1 MPKQI
6 RVNIRSNATSKP
18 KKAKRNGRDVIV
30 VSSATL
36 PDNIVMNDIQYPAQ
50 EIANSYATLER
61 APAPLGHPEVNGK
74 FVSASDPEG
83 INRGWCGAWNENV
96 RQENGRVLLDKVID
110 VEVANRTEAG
120 RELMEAINKGEPIH
134 TSTGLLCNIEDA
146 PDGSEFK
153 HIARNIWFDHD
164 AILLNEHGAATP
176 DQGVGMMVNRAGEE
190 IEVVNSIIADDA
202 MRDLEWATDWAVR
215 AVERLERASMI
226 DRIKTAI
233 MEAIQGSSQRETTS
247 NEKGADE
254 MADDKQLEALSERVN
269 GLEESIKGIG
279 GQIAEAVTN
288 AVKPL
293 TDNLAEM
300 KANQEAKDK
309 AELADLVKT
318 IVKANILDEE
328 AAGELTL
335 NAARKLA
342 AKAEPGKAA
351 GLNNAGAGGGEGAD
365 VYDFNEVMGLQ
376 EVGK

>member
-1 MPKQI
+1 M
-6 RVNIRSNATSKP
+6 
-18 KKAKRNGRDVIV
+18 
-30 VSSATL
+30 
-36 PDNIVMNDIQYPAQ
+36 
-50 EIANSYATLER
+50 
-61 APAPLGHPEVNGK
+61 
-74 FVSASDPEG
+74 
-83 INRGWCGAWNENV
+83 
-96 RQENGRVLLDKVID
+96 
-110 VEVANRTEAG
+110 RTTYTVDELQAG
-120 RELMEAINKGEPIH
+120 RELMEAVNKGEPIH

-146 PDGSEFK
+146 PEGAGFK

-164 AILLNEHGAATP
+164 AILLNEQGAATP
-176 DQGVGMMVNRAGEE
+176 DQGVGMMVNRKGEE
-190 IEVVNSIIADDA
+190 IEVVNSVIADDA

-215 AVERLERASMI
+215 AVEKMERASMI
-226 DRIKTAI
+226 ERIMTAF

-247 NEKGADE
+247 NNEGEDQMADE
-254 MADDKQLEALSERVN
+254 KQLEALSERVN
-269 GLEESIKGIG
+269 GLEESINGIG
-279 GQIAEAVTN
+279 DQIAEAVTN

-351 GLNNAGAGGGEGAD
+351 GLTNAGAGAGDGAD
-365 VYDFNEVMGLQ
+365 VYDFNEVMGLGNADKK
-376 EVGK
+376 EA